1 MRFSASRNMWGELDT
16 EVTEGGAAE
25 FRTIVFAYLE
35 RKMSSEEKIRGFIL
49 ENYLF
54 TDDQSELNN
63 DDSFLDQGIL
73 DSTGILE
80 IIFFIEDEFGIKIKD
95 DEMIPDNLDSVRK
108 IVAFIKRKQQE

>member
-1 MRFSASRNMWGELDT
+1 MHLALGQGSGTLCALIL
-16 EVTEGGAAE
+16 EG
-25 FRTIVFAYLE
+25 
-35 RKMSSEEKIRGFIL
+35 KMSSEEKIREFIL

-95 DEMIPDNLDSVRK
+95 DEMVPDNLDSVNR

>member
-1 MRFSASRNMWGELDT
+1 
-16 EVTEGGAAE
+16 
-25 FRTIVFAYLE
+25 
-35 RKMSSEEKIRGFIL
+35 MSSEEKIRGFIL

-95 DEMIPDNLDSVRK
+95 DEMVPDNLDSVNR
-108 IVAFIKRKQQE
+108 IVAFIERKQQE